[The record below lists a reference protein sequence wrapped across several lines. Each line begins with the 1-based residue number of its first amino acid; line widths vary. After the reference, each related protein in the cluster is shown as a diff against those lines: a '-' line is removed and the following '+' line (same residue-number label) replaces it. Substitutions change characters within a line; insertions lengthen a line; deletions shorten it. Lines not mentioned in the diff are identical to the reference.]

1 MKKGCFVIKRL
12 TVFLLAVIVLS
23 AFIPAAQAVT
33 DRDLEQKREEI
44 AQHLLTFP
52 TPSVSS
58 VGGEWMIIGLA
69 RSGKLSRQMAD
80 GYYAN
85 VQSYV
90 RTVGSAK
97 LHRSKSTDNS
107 RLIIALTSIG
117 KDPRDIA
124 GYNLIEPLAD
134 FDFVKKQGI
143 NGAIWA
149 LIALDTMQY
158 EIPFDS
164 TVRKFTTREVLIEE
178 ILASQCSDGGW
189 DLNGESA
196 DPDVTGMAIQ
206 ALAPYYST
214 DEKVR
219 RAVEKALALISANQ
233 NSDGSFLGGGENT
246 PESCAQIITALSALN
261 IDCNSDSRFIKNNR
275 SIADSLMSF
284 SVKGGF
290 VHTMGGGYN
299 QMSTEQGYYALVAYN
314 RMLRG
319 KNPLYDMTD
328 LSVKGDIDSDGK
340 ATIDDATLIQRYL
353 ADLADFSR
361 LQKKLSDLYSDD
373 RITIDDVTWLQRKL
387 AG

>member
-1 MKKGCFVIKRL
+1 MKKGLSLFVSLIL
-12 TVFLLAVIVLS
+12 CAVCS
-23 AFIPAAQAVT
+23 FSAQAIST
-33 DRDLEQKREEI
+33 ESIMEKESEI
-44 AQHLLTFP
+44 CSHLLTLP
-52 TPSVSS
+52 APNVGSI
-58 VGGEWMIIGLA
+58 GGEWMVLGLA
-69 RSGKLSRQMAD
+69 RSNRLPESFSES
-80 GYYAN
+80 YYAN

-90 RTVGSAK
+90 KAIGSAK
-97 LHRSKSTDNS
+97 LHRSKSTENA
-107 RLIIALTSIG
+107 RVILALTAIG
-117 KDPRDIA
+117 KNPLNVD
-124 GYNLIEPLAD
+124 GYDLLYPLAD
-134 FDFVKKQGI
+134 FDFVKKQGV
-143 NGAIWA
+143 NGPIWT
-149 LIALDTMQY
+149 LLALDSFQY
-158 EIPFDS
+158 EIPIDLN
-164 TVRKFTTREVLIEE
+164 VKHQTTREGLIDH
-178 ILASQCSDGGW
+178 ILDNQCSDGGW

-196 DPDVTGMAIQ
+196 NPDLTGMAIQ
-206 ALAPYYST
+206 ALAPYYSS

-219 RAVEKALALISANQ
+219 FAVDKALELISANQ
-233 NSDGSFLGGGENT
+233 NNDGSFLSGGENT

-284 SVKGGF
+284 SVNGGF

-314 RMLRG
+314 RMLHG

-373 RITIDDVTWLQRKL
+373 SITIDDVTWLQRKL

>member
-1 MKKGCFVIKRL
+1 MKKGLSLFVSLIL
-12 TVFLLAVIVLS
+12 CAVCLFS
-23 AFIPAAQAVT
+23 AQAIST
-33 DRDLEQKREEI
+33 ESIMEKESEI
-44 AQHLLTFP
+44 CSHLLTLP
-52 TPSVSS
+52 APNVGSI
-58 VGGEWMIIGLA
+58 GGEWMVLGLA
-69 RSGKLSRQMAD
+69 RSNRLPESFSES
-80 GYYAN
+80 YYAN

-90 RTVGSAK
+90 KAIGSAK
-97 LHRSKSTDNS
+97 LHRSKSTENA
-107 RLIIALTSIG
+107 RVILALTAIG
-117 KDPRDIA
+117 KNPLNVD
-124 GYNLIEPLAD
+124 GYDLLHPLAD
-134 FDFVKKQGI
+134 FDFVKKQGV
-143 NGAIWA
+143 NGPIWT
-149 LIALDTMQY
+149 LLALDSFQY
-158 EIPFDS
+158 EIPIDLN
-164 TVRKFTTREVLIEE
+164 VKHQTTREGLIDH
-178 ILASQCSDGGW
+178 ILDNQCSDGGW

-196 DPDVTGMAIQ
+196 NPDLTGMAIQ
-206 ALAPYYST
+206 ALAPYYSS

-219 RAVEKALALISANQ
+219 LAVDKALELISANQ
-233 NSDGSFLGGGENT
+233 NNDGSFLGSGENT

-284 SVKGGF
+284 SVNGGF

-340 ATIDDATLIQRYL
+340 VTIDDATLIQRYL

-361 LQKKLSDLYSDD
+361 LQKKLSDLYADD

-387 AG
+387 AE

>member
-1 MKKGCFVIKRL
+1 MKKGLSLFVSLIL
-12 TVFLLAVIVLS
+12 YAVCLFS
-23 AFIPAAQAVT
+23 AQAIST
-33 DRDLEQKREEI
+33 ESIMEKESEI
-44 AQHLLTFP
+44 CSHLLTLPAP
-52 TPSVSS
+52 TVGSI
-58 VGGEWMIIGLA
+58 GGEWMVLGLA
-69 RSGKLSRQMAD
+69 RSNRLPESFSES
-80 GYYAN
+80 YYAN

-90 RTVGSAK
+90 KAIGSAK
-97 LHRSKSTDNS
+97 LHRSKSTENA
-107 RLIIALTSIG
+107 RVILALTAIG
-117 KDPRDIA
+117 KNPLNVD
-124 GYNLIEPLAD
+124 GYDLLHPLAD
-134 FDFVKKQGI
+134 FDFVKKQGV
-143 NGAIWA
+143 NGPIWT
-149 LIALDTMQY
+149 LLALDSFQY
-158 EIPFDS
+158 EIPIDLN
-164 TVRKFTTREVLIEE
+164 VKHQTTREGLIDH
-178 ILASQCSDGGW
+178 ILDNQCSDGGW

-196 DPDVTGMAIQ
+196 NPDLTGMAIQ
-206 ALAPYYST
+206 ALAPYYSS

-219 RAVEKALALISANQ
+219 LAVDKALELISAKQ
-233 NSDGSFLGGGENT
+233 NNDGSFLSGGENT

-284 SVKGGF
+284 SVNGGF
-290 VHTMGGGYN
+290 VHIMGGGYN

-373 RITIDDVTWLQRKL
+373 SITIDDVTWLQRKL

>member
-1 MKKGCFVIKRL
+1 MKKGLSLFVSLIL
-12 TVFLLAVIVLS
+12 CVVCSFS
-23 AFIPAAQAVT
+23 AQAIST
-33 DRDLEQKREEI
+33 ESIMEKESEI
-44 AQHLLTFP
+44 CSHLLTLP
-52 TPSVSS
+52 APNVGSI
-58 VGGEWMIIGLA
+58 GGEWMVLGLA
-69 RSGKLSRQMAD
+69 RSNRLPESFSES
-80 GYYAN
+80 YYAN

-90 RTVGSAK
+90 KAIGSAK
-97 LHRSKSTDNS
+97 LHRSKSTENA
-107 RLIIALTSIG
+107 RVILALTAIG
-117 KDPRDIA
+117 KNPLNVD
-124 GYNLIEPLAD
+124 GYDLLHPLAD
-134 FDFVKKQGI
+134 FDFVKKQGV
-143 NGAIWA
+143 NGPIWT
-149 LIALDTMQY
+149 LLALDSFQY
-158 EIPFDS
+158 EIPIDLN
-164 TVRKFTTREVLIEE
+164 VKHQTTREGLIDH
-178 ILASQCSDGGW
+178 ILDNQCSDGGW

-196 DPDVTGMAIQ
+196 NPDLTGMAIQ
-206 ALAPYYST
+206 ALAPYYPT

-219 RAVEKALALISANQ
+219 LAVDKALELISANQ
-233 NSDGSFLGGGENT
+233 NNDGSFLSGGENT

-284 SVKGGF
+284 SAKGGF
-290 VHTMGGGYN
+290 VHIMGGGYN

>member
-1 MKKGCFVIKRL
+1 MKKGLSLFVSIIL
-12 TVFLLAVIVLS
+12 CAVCS
-23 AFIPAAQAVT
+23 FSAQAIST
-33 DRDLEQKREEI
+33 ESIMEKESEI
-44 AQHLLTFP
+44 CSHLLTLPAP
-52 TPSVSS
+52 TVGSI
-58 VGGEWMIIGLA
+58 GGEWMVLGLA
-69 RSGKLSRQMAD
+69 RSNRLPESFSES
-80 GYYAN
+80 YYAN

-90 RTVGSAK
+90 KAIGSAK
-97 LHRSKSTDNS
+97 LHRSKSTENA
-107 RLIIALTSIG
+107 RVILALTAIG
-117 KDPRDIA
+117 KNPLNVD
-124 GYNLIEPLAD
+124 GYDLLHPLAD
-134 FDFVKKQGI
+134 FDFVKKQGV
-143 NGAIWA
+143 NGPIWT
-149 LIALDTMQY
+149 LLALDSFQY
-158 EIPFDS
+158 EIPIDLN
-164 TVRKFTTREVLIEE
+164 VKHQTTREGLIDH
-178 ILASQCSDGGW
+178 ILDNQCSDGGW

-196 DPDVTGMAIQ
+196 NPDLTGMAIQ
-206 ALAPYYST
+206 ALAPYYSS

-219 RAVEKALALISANQ
+219 LAVDKALELISANQ
-233 NSDGSFLGGGENT
+233 NNDGSFLGSGENT

-290 VHTMGGGYN
+290 VHIMGGGYN

-314 RMLRG
+314 RMLHG

-361 LQKKLSDLYSDD
+361 LQKKLSDLYADD

-387 AG
+387 AE

>member
-1 MKKGCFVIKRL
+1 MKKGLSLFVSLIL
-12 TVFLLAVIVLS
+12 CAVCS
-23 AFIPAAQAVT
+23 FSAQAISTESVM
-33 DRDLEQKREEI
+33 EKESEI
-44 AQHLLTFP
+44 CSHLLTLP
-52 TPSVSS
+52 APNVGSI
-58 VGGEWMIIGLA
+58 GGEWMVLGLA
-69 RSGKLSRQMAD
+69 RSNRLPESFSES
-80 GYYAN
+80 YYAN

-90 RTVGSAK
+90 KAIGSAK
-97 LHRSKSTDNS
+97 LHRSKSTENA
-107 RLIIALTSIG
+107 RVILALTAIG
-117 KDPRDIA
+117 KNPLNVD
-124 GYNLIEPLAD
+124 GYDLLHPLAD
-134 FDFVKKQGI
+134 FDFVKKQGV
-143 NGAIWA
+143 NGPIWT
-149 LIALDTMQY
+149 LLALDSFQY
-158 EIPFDS
+158 EIPIDLN
-164 TVRKFTTREVLIEE
+164 VKHQTTREGLIDH
-178 ILASQCSDGGW
+178 ILDNQCSDGGW

-196 DPDVTGMAIQ
+196 NPDLTGMAIQ
-206 ALAPYYST
+206 ALAPYYPT

-219 RAVEKALALISANQ
+219 LAVDKALELISANQ
-233 NSDGSFLGGGENT
+233 NNDGSFLSGGENT

-284 SVKGGF
+284 SAKGGF
-290 VHTMGGGYN
+290 VHIMGGGYN

-361 LQKKLSDLYSDD
+361 LQKKLSDLYSDN

>member
-1 MKKGCFVIKRL
+1 MKKGLSLFVSLIL
-12 TVFLLAVIVLS
+12 CAVCS
-23 AFIPAAQAVT
+23 FSAQAIST
-33 DRDLEQKREEI
+33 ESIMEKESEI
-44 AQHLLTFP
+44 CSHLLTLP
-52 TPSVSS
+52 APNVGSI
-58 VGGEWMIIGLA
+58 GGEWMVLGLA
-69 RSGKLSRQMAD
+69 RSNRLPESFSES
-80 GYYAN
+80 YYAN

-90 RTVGSAK
+90 KAIGSAK
-97 LHRSKSTDNS
+97 LHRSKSTENA
-107 RLIIALTSIG
+107 RVILALTAIG
-117 KDPRDIA
+117 KNPLNVD
-124 GYNLIEPLAD
+124 GYDLLHPLAD
-134 FDFVKKQGI
+134 FDFVKKQGV
-143 NGAIWA
+143 NGPIWT
-149 LIALDTMQY
+149 LLALDSFQY
-158 EIPFDS
+158 EIPIDLN
-164 TVRKFTTREVLIEE
+164 VKHQTTREGLIDH
-178 ILASQCSDGGW
+178 ILDNQCSDGGW

-196 DPDVTGMAIQ
+196 NPDLTGMAIQ
-206 ALAPYYST
+206 ALAPYYPT

-219 RAVEKALALISANQ
+219 LAVDKALELISANQ
-233 NSDGSFLGGGENT
+233 NNDGSFLSGGENT

-284 SVKGGF
+284 SAKGGF
-290 VHTMGGGYN
+290 VHIMGGGYN

-361 LQKKLSDLYSDD
+361 LQKKLSDLYSDN

>member
-1 MKKGCFVIKRL
+1 MKKGLSLFVSLIL
-12 TVFLLAVIVLS
+12 CVVCSFS
-23 AFIPAAQAVT
+23 AQAIST
-33 DRDLEQKREEI
+33 ESIMEKESEI
-44 AQHLLTFP
+44 CSHLLTLP
-52 TPSVSS
+52 APNVGSI
-58 VGGEWMIIGLA
+58 GGEWMVLGLA
-69 RSGKLSRQMAD
+69 RSNRLPESFSES
-80 GYYAN
+80 YYAN

-90 RTVGSAK
+90 KAIGSAK
-97 LHRSKSTDNS
+97 LHRSKSTENA
-107 RLIIALTSIG
+107 RVILALTAIG
-117 KDPRDIA
+117 KNPLNVD
-124 GYNLIEPLAD
+124 GYDLLHPLAD
-134 FDFVKKQGI
+134 FDFVKKQGV
-143 NGAIWA
+143 NGPIWT
-149 LIALDTMQY
+149 LLALDSFQY
-158 EIPFDS
+158 EIPIDLN
-164 TVRKFTTREVLIEE
+164 VKHQTTREGLIDH
-178 ILASQCSDGGW
+178 ILDNQCSDGGW

-196 DPDVTGMAIQ
+196 NPDLTGMAIQ
-206 ALAPYYST
+206 ALAPYYPT

-219 RAVEKALALISANQ
+219 LAVDKALELISANQ
-233 NSDGSFLGGGENT
+233 NNDGSFLSGGENT

-284 SVKGGF
+284 SAKGGF
-290 VHTMGGGYN
+290 VHIMGGGYN

-387 AG
+387 AE

>member
-1 MKKGCFVIKRL
+1 MKKGLSLFVSLIL
-12 TVFLLAVIVLS
+12 CAVCLFS
-23 AFIPAAQAVT
+23 AQAIST
-33 DRDLEQKREEI
+33 ESIMEKESEI
-44 AQHLLTFP
+44 CSHLLTLPAP
-52 TPSVSS
+52 TVGSI
-58 VGGEWMIIGLA
+58 GGEWMVLGLA
-69 RSGKLSRQMAD
+69 RSNRLPESFSES
-80 GYYAN
+80 YYAN

-90 RTVGSAK
+90 KAIGSAK
-97 LHRSKSTDNS
+97 LHRSKSTENA
-107 RLIIALTSIG
+107 RVILALTAIG
-117 KDPRDIA
+117 KNPLNVD
-124 GYNLIEPLAD
+124 GYDLLHPLAD
-134 FDFVKKQGI
+134 FDFVKKQGV
-143 NGAIWA
+143 NGPIWT
-149 LIALDTMQY
+149 LLALDSFQY
-158 EIPFDS
+158 EIPIDLN
-164 TVRKFTTREVLIEE
+164 VKHQTTREGLIDH
-178 ILASQCSDGGW
+178 ILDNQCSDGGW

-196 DPDVTGMAIQ
+196 NPDLTGMAIQ
-206 ALAPYYST
+206 ALAPYYSSN
-214 DEKVR
+214 EKVR
-219 RAVEKALALISANQ
+219 LAVDKALELISANQ
-233 NSDGSFLGGGENT
+233 NNDGSFLGSGENT

-284 SVKGGF
+284 SVNCGF

-314 RMLRG
+314 RMLHC

>member
-1 MKKGCFVIKRL
+1 VKKGLSLFVSLIL
-12 TVFLLAVIVLS
+12 CVVCSFS
-23 AFIPAAQAVT
+23 AQAIST
-33 DRDLEQKREEI
+33 ESIMEKESEI
-44 AQHLLTFP
+44 CSHLLTLP
-52 TPSVSS
+52 APNVGSI
-58 VGGEWMIIGLA
+58 GGEWMVLGLA
-69 RSGKLSRQMAD
+69 RSNRLPESFSES
-80 GYYAN
+80 YYAN

-90 RTVGSAK
+90 KAIGSAK
-97 LHRSKSTDNS
+97 LHRSKSTENA
-107 RLIIALTSIG
+107 RVILALTAIG
-117 KDPRDIA
+117 KNPLNVD
-124 GYNLIEPLAD
+124 GYDLLHPLAD
-134 FDFVKKQGI
+134 FDFVKKQGV
-143 NGAIWA
+143 NGPIWT
-149 LIALDTMQY
+149 LLALDSFQY
-158 EIPFDS
+158 EIPIDLN
-164 TVRKFTTREVLIEE
+164 VKHQTTREGLIDH
-178 ILASQCSDGGW
+178 ILDNQCSDGGW

-196 DPDVTGMAIQ
+196 NPDLTGMAIQ
-206 ALAPYYST
+206 ALAPYYPT

-219 RAVEKALALISANQ
+219 LAVDKALELISANQ
-233 NSDGSFLGGGENT
+233 NNDGSFLSGGENT

-284 SVKGGF
+284 SAKGGF
-290 VHTMGGGYN
+290 VHIMGGGYN

>member
-1 MKKGCFVIKRL
+1 MKKGLSLFVSLIL
-12 TVFLLAVIVLS
+12 CVVCSFS
-23 AFIPAAQAVT
+23 AQAIST
-33 DRDLEQKREEI
+33 ESIMEKESEI
-44 AQHLLTFP
+44 CSHLLTLPAP
-52 TPSVSS
+52 TVSS
-58 VGGEWMIIGLA
+58 IGGEWMVLGLA
-69 RSGKLSRQMAD
+69 RSNRLPESFSES
-80 GYYAN
+80 YYAN

-90 RTVGSAK
+90 KAIGSAK
-97 LHRSKSTDNS
+97 LHRSKSTENA
-107 RLIIALTSIG
+107 RVILALTAIG
-117 KDPRDIA
+117 KNPLNVD
-124 GYNLIEPLAD
+124 GYDLLHPLAD
-134 FDFVKKQGI
+134 FDFVKKQGV
-143 NGAIWA
+143 NGPIWT
-149 LIALDTMQY
+149 LLALDSFQY
-158 EIPFDS
+158 EIPIDLN
-164 TVRKFTTREVLIEE
+164 VKHQTTREGLIDH
-178 ILASQCSDGGW
+178 ILDNQCSDGGW

-196 DPDVTGMAIQ
+196 NPDLTGMAIQ
-206 ALAPYYST
+206 ALAPYYSS

-219 RAVEKALALISANQ
+219 LAVDKALELISANQ
-233 NSDGSFLGGGENT
+233 NNDGSFLGSGENT

-261 IDCNSDSRFIKNNR
+261 IDCNSDSRFIKSNR

-314 RMLRG
+314 RMLHG

-387 AG
+387 AE

>member
-1 MKKGCFVIKRL
+1 MEKE
-12 TVFLLAVIVLS
+12 S
-23 AFIPAAQAVT
+23 
-33 DRDLEQKREEI
+33 EI
-44 AQHLLTFP
+44 CSHLLTLP
-52 TPSVSS
+52 APNVGSI
-58 VGGEWMIIGLA
+58 GGEWMVLGLA
-69 RSGKLSRQMAD
+69 RSNRLPESFSES
-80 GYYAN
+80 YYAN

-90 RTVGSAK
+90 KAIGSAK
-97 LHRSKSTDNS
+97 LHRSKSTENA
-107 RLIIALTSIG
+107 RVILALTAIG
-117 KDPRDIA
+117 KNPLNVD
-124 GYNLIEPLAD
+124 GYDLLHPLAD
-134 FDFVKKQGI
+134 FDFVKKQGV
-143 NGAIWA
+143 NGPIWT
-149 LIALDTMQY
+149 LLALDSFQY
-158 EIPFDS
+158 EIPIDLN
-164 TVRKFTTREVLIEE
+164 VKHQTTREGLIDH
-178 ILASQCSDGGW
+178 ILDNQCSDGGW

-196 DPDVTGMAIQ
+196 NPDLTGMAIQ
-206 ALAPYYST
+206 ALAPYYPT

-219 RAVEKALALISANQ
+219 LAVDKALELISANQ
-233 NSDGSFLGGGENT
+233 NNDGSFLSGGENT

-284 SVKGGF
+284 SAKGGF
-290 VHTMGGGYN
+290 VHIMGGGYN

>member
-1 MKKGCFVIKRL
+1 MKKGLSLFVSLIL
-12 TVFLLAVIVLS
+12 CAVCS
-23 AFIPAAQAVT
+23 FSAQAIST
-33 DRDLEQKREEI
+33 ESIMEKESEI
-44 AQHLLTFP
+44 CSHLLTLPAP
-52 TPSVSS
+52 TVGSI
-58 VGGEWMIIGLA
+58 GGEWMVIGLA
-69 RSGKLSRQMAD
+69 RSNRLPESFSES
-80 GYYAN
+80 YYAN

-90 RTVGSAK
+90 KSIGSAK
-97 LHRSKSTDNS
+97 LHRSKSTENA
-107 RLIIALTSIG
+107 RVILALTAIG
-117 KDPRDIA
+117 KNPLNVD
-124 GYNLIEPLAD
+124 GYDLLHPLAD
-134 FDFVKKQGI
+134 FDFVKKQGV
-143 NGAIWA
+143 NGPIWT
-149 LIALDTMQY
+149 LLALDSFQY
-158 EIPFDS
+158 EIPIDLN
-164 TVRKFTTREVLIEE
+164 VKHQTTREGLIDH
-178 ILASQCSDGGW
+178 ILDNQCSDGGW

-196 DPDVTGMAIQ
+196 NPDLTGMAIQ
-206 ALAPYYST
+206 ALAPYYSS

-219 RAVEKALALISANQ
+219 LAVDKALVLISANQ
-233 NSDGSFLGGGENT
+233 NNDGSFLGSGENT

-284 SVKGGF
+284 SVNGGF

-314 RMLRG
+314 RMLHG

-328 LSVKGDIDSDGK
+328 LSVKGDIDSNGK

-361 LQKKLSDLYSDD
+361 LQKKLSDLYADD

>member
-1 MKKGCFVIKRL
+1 MKKGLSLFVSLIL
-12 TVFLLAVIVLS
+12 CAVCS
-23 AFIPAAQAVT
+23 FSAQAIST
-33 DRDLEQKREEI
+33 ESIMEKESEI
-44 AQHLLTFP
+44 CSHLLTLP
-52 TPSVSS
+52 APNVGSI
-58 VGGEWMIIGLA
+58 GGEWMVLGLA
-69 RSGKLSRQMAD
+69 RSNRLPESFSES
-80 GYYAN
+80 YYAN

-90 RTVGSAK
+90 KAIGSAK
-97 LHRSKSTDNS
+97 LHRSKSTENA
-107 RLIIALTSIG
+107 RVILALTAIG
-117 KDPRDIA
+117 KNPLNVD
-124 GYNLIEPLAD
+124 GYDLLHPLAD
-134 FDFVKKQGI
+134 FDFVKKQGV
-143 NGAIWA
+143 NGPIWT
-149 LIALDTMQY
+149 LLALDSFQY
-158 EIPFDS
+158 EIPIDLN
-164 TVRKFTTREVLIEE
+164 VKHQTTREGLIDH
-178 ILASQCSDGGW
+178 ILDNQCSDGVW

-196 DPDVTGMAIQ
+196 NPDLTGMAIQ
-206 ALAPYYST
+206 ALAPYYSS

-219 RAVEKALALISANQ
+219 FAVDKALELISANQ
-233 NSDGSFLGGGENT
+233 NNDGSFLSGGENT

-284 SVKGGF
+284 SVNGGF

-314 RMLRG
+314 RMLHG

-361 LQKKLSDLYSDD
+361 LQKKLSDLYSDN

-387 AG
+387 AE